1 MSADQNAWRSLLQ
14 HFAVVIFCDD
24 AAQGF
29 EIFSRA
35 EHHDM
40 REKLYR
46 IGKRLLGFLEPDGA
60 ARRRAVRVLRA
71 GFSWSARGV
80 ALRAYAAALA

>member
-1 MSADQNAWRSLLQ
+1 MVQ
-14 HFAVVIFCDD
+14 HVAVVFFRDD

-29 EIFSRA
+29 EILSRA

-46 IGKRLLGFLEPDGA
+46 IGKRSLGFLEPDDAPRDGEQF
-60 ARRRAVRVLRA
+60 
-71 GFSWSARGV
+71 GC
-80 ALRAYAAALA
+80 